1 MFWPPIAEHPAN
13 GVDDSCVEL
22 ADGVI
27 RPCQPTAWRA
37 GFMNSGRASRADP
50 ARNTVKG
57 ADDFGLRHEWGV
69 SIEQTCNFAHRSI
82 AIYEHHQASDIA
94 ADLKGYRAGLR
105 RDRGRFDLTFGA
117 ASGRP

>member
-1 MFWPPIAEHPAN
+1 
-13 GVDDSCVEL
+13 
-22 ADGVI
+22 
-27 RPCQPTAWRA
+27 
-37 GFMNSGRASRADP
+37 MNSGRASRADP

-94 ADLKGYRAGLR
+94 AESQRLSCGL
-105 RDRGRFDLTFGA
+105 A
-117 ASGRP
+117 A